1 MTYSRQEASIVFQT
15 KRLLVFVRIH
25 VETLTYIPAIAID
38 DCKKKRKAKSAI
50 YAKHNKRKTRHPLYD
65 LTHMTM
71 YKS

>member
-38 DCKKKRKAKSAI
+38 DCKKKGKQNLPYMPSTTNVKHAI
-50 YAKHNKRKTRHPLYD
+50 HC
-65 LTHMTM
+65 MI
-71 YKS
+71 